1 MESTENK
8 NPSISINVIEE
19 QAKVENEIIEKGK
32 VRIVKKVKEEAE
44 TITVPV
50 LSEEVRIEKVPVNKL
65 IENAPQVRYEGDT
78 MIIPVVKEV
87 IVVEKKLVLVEE
99 VHVTKVTT
107 QMQDRRTIPLR
118 KEELFVERISSAD
131 NKI

>member
-19 QAKVENEIIEKGK
+19 QVKVEKEIIEKGK
-32 VRIVKKVKEEAE
+32 VRIVKKVKEDAE
-44 TITVPV
+44 TITGPV

-99 VHVTKVTT
+99 VHVTKFTT
-107 QMQDRRTIPLR
+107 QMQDQRTIPLR
-118 KEELFVERISSAD
+118 KEEIFVERISSVD